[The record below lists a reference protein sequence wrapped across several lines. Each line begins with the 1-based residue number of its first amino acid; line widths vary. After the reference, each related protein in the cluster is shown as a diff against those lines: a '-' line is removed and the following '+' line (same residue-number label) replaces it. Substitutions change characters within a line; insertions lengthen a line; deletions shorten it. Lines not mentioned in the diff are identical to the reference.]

1 MRPLITLKRQGLSFF
16 CPQKVQLPFFL
27 CFCHSIL
34 LKAKK
39 KPLARP
45 GRERAVDTDAV
56 GGRWSSGLA
65 SGLPLVLNG
74 ELHPSFGGYCSLL
87 TPPPQHYVGLP
98 GRRTDTWTISTQRM
112 FSILRPRRSSAP
124 SRKRQISQVPP
135 RSADPLW
142 AGALLS
148 DPPGGG
154 EGWRERE
161 TEGET
166 EREAGRRRVDC
177 GRRPWD
183 ARTCAFS
190 PRFTHLTFRLRRARP
205 AVLK

>member
-45 GRERAVDTDAV
+45 GRERAGDTDAV

-98 GRRTDTWTISTQRM
+98 GTEDGHVDDFHAANVFDSSTPSVKRA
-112 FSILRPRRSSAP
+112 IEAAP
-124 SRKRQISQVPP
+124 DFP
-135 RSADPLW
+135 
-142 AGALLS
+142 GA
-148 DPPGGG
+148 
-154 EGWRERE
+154 
-161 TEGET
+161 
-166 EREAGRRRVDC
+166 
-177 GRRPWD
+177 
-183 ARTCAFS
+183 
-190 PRFTHLTFRLRRARP
+190 P
-205 AVLK
+205 AVS